1 MANVKN
7 RVETVVAVPAVE
19 TLPVRPHEH
28 AEELASAICHTLIS
42 KHFAFLH
49 REQAEP
55 LPTFA
60 GAVPFHLAG

>member
-28 AEELASAICHTLIS
+28 AEELSSAICHTLIS
-42 KHFAFLH
+42 KDFAFLY
-49 REQAEP
+49 RAEP
-55 LPTFA
+55 DRSSPLGEATPPEVF
-60 GAVPFHLAG
+60 

>member
-1 MANVKN
+1 MANLLN
-7 RVETVVAVPAVE
+7 RIETVVAVPTVE

-42 KHFAFLH
+42 ERFAFLH
-49 REQAEP
+49 RERTEQ

-60 GAVPFHLAG
+60 GAVPLHLAG